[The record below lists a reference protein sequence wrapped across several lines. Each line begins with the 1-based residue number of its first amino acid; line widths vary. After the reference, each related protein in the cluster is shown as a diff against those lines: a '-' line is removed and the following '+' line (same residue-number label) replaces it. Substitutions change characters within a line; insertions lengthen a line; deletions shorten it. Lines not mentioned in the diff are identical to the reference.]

1 MATNLESVKKLREMT
16 GAGMMDAKKALDE
29 ARGDIEA
36 AVDNLRKAGMSK
48 AAKKSERVAR
58 QGLVESY
65 VHAGKIG
72 TLVELNCETDFV
84 ARTDDFKQ
92 LARDLAMQVAA
103 AQPAYI
109 RPEDVP
115 VEAVAKEK
123 EIYRAEVD
131 RENKPTDVADK
142 IVAGKLD
149 KYFES
154 VCLLKQPY
162 IKDPS
167 RRVEDLVTEQIAK
180 LGENIV
186 VRQIAR
192 IELGVGHG

>member
-29 ARGDIEA
+29 AGGDIET
-36 AVDNLRKAGMSK
+36 AVDNLRKAGMTK
-48 AAKKSERVAR
+48 AAKKSERVAS

-115 VEAVAKEK
+115 AEAVSKEK

-162 IKDPS
+162 IKDPA
-167 RRVEDLVTEQIAK
+167 RRVEDLISEQIAK

-192 IELGVGHG
+192 IELGLGHG

>member
-1 MATNLESVKKLREMT
+1 MAINLESIKQLREMT
-16 GAGMMDAKKALDE
+16 GAGMMDAKKALEE
-29 ARGDIEA
+29 AGGDVAA
-36 AVDNLRKAGMSK
+36 AVDNLRKAGVAK
-48 AAKKSERVAR
+48 AAKKSERVAS

-72 TLVELNCETDFV
+72 VLVELNCETDFV
-84 ARTDDFKQ
+84 ARTEDFKQ
-92 LARDLAMQVAA
+92 LARDIAMQVAA
-103 AQPAYI
+103 SQPEYI

-115 VEAVAKEK
+115 EGVVEKEK
-123 EIYRAEVD
+123 EIFLAEL
-131 RENKPTDVADK
+131 EKEGKPAAMAEK

-149 KYFES
+149 KFYES

-167 RRVEDLVTEQIAK
+167 RKVEELVTEQIAK

-192 IELGVGHG
+192 LELGVSGG